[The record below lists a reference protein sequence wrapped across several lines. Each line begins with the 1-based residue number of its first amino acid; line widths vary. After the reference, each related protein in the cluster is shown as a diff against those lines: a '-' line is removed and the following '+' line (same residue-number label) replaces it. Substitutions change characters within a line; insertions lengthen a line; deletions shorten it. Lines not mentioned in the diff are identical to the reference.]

1 MKSNFTEHLDKLER
15 NVIEMGSL
23 VEQSVSRA
31 VTALIERNAALAAQV
46 VEEDQQVDELELSID
61 EEVLEIL
68 ARHQPVAMDL
78 RDVVGISK
86 INGDLERI
94 GDHAQNIAES
104 AQTIM
109 RSKSEPALGV
119 IPKMA
124 DIVRSMLKDSI
135 DSFIHKDTDLALAVC
150 KRDEEIDR
158 LNKHLFA
165 DILASMIKDPNTIP
179 TSLDIIRVSKNLE
192 RIADHC
198 TNICEDVVFIR
209 NAKFIKH
216 GNEPDMKAS

>member
-1 MKSNFTEHLDKLER
+1 MKSNFTEQLEKLDKR
-15 NVIEMGSL
+15 VIEMGSL
-23 VEQSVSRA
+23 VERQVTRA
-31 VTALIERNAALAAQV
+31 VTALIERNEAMANEV
-46 VEEDQQVDELELSID
+46 MKEDERVDELELSID

-68 ARHQPVAMDL
+68 ARHQPVAVDL
-78 RDVVGISK
+78 RDVIGISK

-104 AQTIM
+104 ARTIM
-109 RSKSEPALGV
+109 RTQREAALGV
-119 IPKMA
+119 VPKMA
-124 DIVRSMLKDSI
+124 DIVRTMLRDSI

-165 DILASMIKDPNTIP
+165 DILAGMIKDPNTIP
-179 TSLDIIRVSKNLE
+179 ISLDIIRVSKNLE

-198 TNICEDVVFIR
+198 TNICEDVVFIC

-216 GNEPDMKAS
+216 GHEPDLKVP